1 MPKKNYQRKIVY
13 LMKLDKIEDYS
24 WSISPELFEKI
35 REIVPEKS
43 TILELGSG
51 TGTIELCKY
60 YSMISIEHDFR
71 FQNLAPAYYIMAP
84 ITPFR
89 KACAVFPEDKGWYDR
104 DILKAQLPGLKYDA
118 ILVDGPPN
126 LYGRGGF
133 AKWLD
138 LFNTNV
144 PIFVDD
150 VERTRDRR
158 MIGRVSAKL
167 KRPYTVYGAHT
178 PKHWAVIMP

>member
-1 MPKKNYQRKIVY
+1 
-13 LMKLDKIEDYS
+13 MKELEDYG
-24 WSISPELFEKI
+24 WSISPELFNKI

-51 TGTIELCKY
+51 SGTIELCKY
-60 YSMISIEHDFR
+60 YSMVSIEHDS
-71 FQNLAPAYYIMAP
+71 NYLNISPSYYILAP

-89 KACAVFPEDKGWYDR
+89 KKCAVFPEDKGWYDR
-104 DILKAQLPGLKYDA
+104 SILKDQLPKLTYDA
-118 ILVDGPPN
+118 ILVDGPPTS
-126 LYGRGGF
+126 YGRGGF

-144 PIFVDD
+144 PIFIDD

-167 KRPYTVYGAHT
+167 KRPYTVYGAWT
-178 PKHWAVIMP
+178 PKHWALILP

>member
-1 MPKKNYQRKIVY
+1 
-13 LMKLDKIEDYS
+13 MKLPNLDKLEDYS

-35 REIVPEKS
+35 KEIVPIGS

-51 TGTIELCKY
+51 SGTIELCKHY
-60 YSMISIEHDFR
+60 NMISIEHDAR
-71 FQNLAPAYYIMAP
+71 FLNLAPSHYILAP

-89 KACAVFPEDKGWYDR
+89 KECAVFPEDKGWYDR
-104 DILKAQLPGLKYDA
+104 EVLRKELPKLKYDA
-118 ILVDGPPN
+118 IIVDGPPN

-133 AKWLD
+133 MKYLD

-167 KRPYTVYGAHT
+167 KRPYTVYGAWT
-178 PKHWAVIMP
+178 PKHFGIILP

>member
-1 MPKKNYQRKIVY
+1 MSHPHLDNIENYG
-13 LMKLDKIEDYS
+13 
-24 WSISPELFEKI
+24 WSISPELLEKI
-35 REIVPEKS
+35 KEIVPENS

-51 TGTIELCKY
+51 AGTIELCKC
-60 YSMISIEHDFR
+60 YSVISVEHDPR
-71 FQNLAPAYYIMAP
+71 YMNLSPSKYILAPIM
-84 ITPFR
+84 PFR
-89 KACAVFPEDKGWYDR
+89 KECAVFPEDKGWYSR
-104 DILKAQLPGLKYDA
+104 EVLRTELPKLKYDA

-126 LYGRGGF
+126 HIGRGGF

-167 KRPYTVYGAHT
+167 KKPYIVYGAWT
-178 PKHWAVIMP
+178 PKHFSVILP